1 MSAIMMSQIA
11 GKDPVK
17 FQDYLTKSKAVAGRY
32 GAELMFAGQ
41 RKDALDD
48 APPDHQMVV
57 IARFPDEDALKD
69 WYEDTEYTALIPLR
83 EEASDQIITV
93 YAD

>member
-1 MSAIMMSQIA
+1 MSTIMMSQIA
-11 GKDPVK
+11 VKDPAK

-32 GAELMFAGQ
+32 GAKLMFAGQ
-41 RKDALDD
+41 RKDALVG

-57 IARFPDEDALKD
+57 IARFPDEGALKG
-69 WYEDTEYTALIPLR
+69 WYEDAEYKALIPLR
-83 EEASDQIITV
+83 EEASEQIITV